1 MRGANLRSSVL
12 ASIVATLAVGLVAM
26 PAAHADA
33 TLTVTPSTSLADGQE
48 ISITLDGYTPGPL
61 VSAQVAEC
69 GNAYADASPLPSMV
83 NVTPGVLDSVD
94 CEVIGFRSAGTMTTS
109 PVTIDGPTV
118 TARQTGIGDG
128 NRSCIDS
135 PPALQPC
142 FIYVSTSVNITSNIA
157 PQSISFATSVPT
169 GGAPAATA
177 ITVTPDG
184 SPVGLGKTAHAFVQV
199 TAPSDPS
206 LIPEG
211 SVEVFEGATLLGSA
225 NLDATATAN
234 VAIGTPAL
242 GSHDLTASF
251 TGNGSFDPSGPAAGT
266 LSIVGANNISI
277 GDASIVEGDT
287 TAARSLIFPVVLSK
301 PPTSPVLV
309 NYSVIPTGTN
319 PAVVGAA
326 TAPGTNVIAQA
337 KTLTFKAGPGT
348 VKYITVKIVGNT
360 VDNGGDM
367 TFAVQLA
374 DNAAN
379 GGYVLRKPT
388 GNGLIIDDD
397 SPTSSAP
404 VVSLGNSS
412 VPEGDAG
419 GPHAMK
425 FTVSLSSPSSVS
437 VTVFLQV
444 SNGSASHGT
453 KLTGDWGGAIN
464 RKLVFRPGQVS
475 HPLGVAAFPETLSE
489 RDETVKVAVTS
500 VSTTDANVVLGS
512 HTLVFG
518 TILSDE

>member
-1 MRGANLRSSVL
+1 LGAANWRSSVL
-12 ASIVATLAVGLVAM
+12 ASILATLAVGLVGM

-48 ISITLDGYTPGPL
+48 IAITLDGYTPGPL

-69 GNAYADASPLPSMV
+69 GNAYADASPLASTV
-83 NVTPGVLDSVD
+83 DVTPGVLDSVD
-94 CEVIGFRSAGTMTTS
+94 CEVIGFRSAGTMITS

-142 FIYVSTSVNITSNIA
+142 FIYVSTSVNMPSIA
-157 PQSISFATSVPT
+157 PQNIFFADSVPI
-169 GGAPAATA
+169 GGTPASTA
-177 ITVTPDG
+177 ITVQADG

-206 LIPEG
+206 LMPEG
-211 SVEVFEGATLLGSA
+211 SVSVFEGATLLGSA
-225 NLDATATAN
+225 TLDASSTAN
-234 VAIGTPAL
+234 VAIGTPTL
-242 GSHDLTASF
+242 GDHDLTATY
-251 TGNGSFDPSGPAAGT
+251 TGNGSFDPSGPAAAT
-266 LSIVGANNISI
+266 LSVVGANNISI
-277 GDASIVEGDT
+277 GDASIVDGDT
-287 TAARSLIFPVVLSK
+287 TAARSLIFPVVLSN
-301 PPTSPVLV
+301 PPTTPVLV
-309 NYSVIPTGTN
+309 NYSIIPTGTN

-337 KTLTFKAGPGT
+337 KTLTFKVGTGT
-348 VKYITVKIVGNT
+348 VKYIAVKILGNT

-367 TFAVQLA
+367 TFAVQLTN
-374 DNAAN
+374 NATN
-379 GGYVLRKPT
+379 GGYVLRRAT
-388 GNGLIIDDD
+388 GNGVIFDDD
-397 SPTSSAP
+397 SPSSSSSS

-412 VPEGDAG
+412 VPEGDVG
-419 GPHAMK
+419 GAHAMK
-425 FTVSLSSPSSVS
+425 FTVSLSRPSLQT

-444 SNGSASHGT
+444 SNGTATHGT

-464 RKLVFRPGQVS
+464 RKLVFQPGQVS
-475 HPLGVAAFPETLSE
+475 HPLGVAAFPDLISE
-489 RDETVKVAVTS
+489 RDETVKVAIMS
-500 VSTTDANVVLGS
+500 VSTTDPNVVVGAHS
-512 HTLVFG
+512 LVFG